1 MLAPINDP
9 LKDRLIGVGI
19 NLLNSRSTGIN
30 ESTGIAAFQLLV
42 YVYGVTTD
50 VSSFGAG
57 GVLSQLKDG
66 VDLRAVYFSEQ
77 LKPFEQELLVI
88 KLCLEVWRVYLIG
101 AIFRLFT
108 DSIACHCTLVPS
120 GEKRSAKLKR
130 WVGYLSTRSIPPYW
144 SSKRRG

>member
-9 LKDRLIGVGI
+9 LKDRLIGF
-19 NLLNSRSTGIN
+19 TFM
-30 ESTGIAAFQLLV
+30 A
-42 YVYGVTTD
+42 TTD

-88 KLCLEVWRVYLIG
+88 KLCLEVWRHRVPLYIG
-101 AIFRLFT
+101 AIGGETIGEVEAVGGLSFNSKYTTVLEQQTSRLT
-108 DSIACHCTLVPS
+108 HCRGPLTLP
-120 GEKRSAKLKR
+120 
-130 WVGYLSTRSIPPYW
+130 ICPM
-144 SSKRRG
+144 